1 MPLSARQRQTLTWA
15 AVAALLVW
23 ALIALGPVL
32 TPFVAAAMLSYV
44 LEPGV
49 EWLVARRVPRALAV
63 CAVMLLALLGILAI
77 VLVLVPIIQVEAA
90 QIRERFPAL
99 VALITEQILPW
110 LKQRFGIDLHL
121 DPAAL
126 RAWLTRQ
133 LASSGD
139 DVAALL
145 FGYAR
150 SGWAAALQVLG
161 MVFLVPV
168 VMFYL
173 LLDWPQLGTRLGE
186 LTPPRWR
193 SAALAP
199 LREID
204 ALLGQYLRGQV
215 LVMLALAVFYALA
228 LLVAGFDLWLPI
240 GVLTGLLVAVPYLG
254 FALGLIFALV
264 TGMLQLGPVAGLV
277 SVAVIYGAGQVLE
290 SLVLTPRLV
299 GERIGLH
306 PLAVILALLAFGTLF
321 GFVGVLLA
329 LPLSAV
335 LAVGLRRLRAA
346 YLASEFY
353 LRG

>member
-1 MPLSARQRQTLTWA
+1 MPLSVRQRQTLMWA

-49 EWLVARRVPRALAV
+49 EWLVARRIPRAAAV
-63 CAVMLLALLGILAI
+63 CAVMVLALLGILAVI
-77 VLVLVPIIQVEAA
+77 LVLVPIVQVEAA

-99 VALITEQILPW
+99 VALITEQLLPW
-110 LKQRFGIDLHL
+110 LKQRFGIDPHL

-139 DVAALL
+139 DLAALL
-145 FGYAR
+145 FDYAR
-150 SGWAAALQVLG
+150 SGWAATLQVLG

-173 LLDWPQLGTRLGE
+173 LLDWPQLGIRVAE

-193 SAALAP
+193 AGALDP

-204 ALLGQYLRGQV
+204 SLLGQYLRGQV

-228 LLVAGFDLWLPI
+228 LLLAGFDLWLPI
-240 GVLTGLLVAVPYLG
+240 GVLTGLLVAIPYLG

-264 TGMLQLGPVAGLV
+264 TGMLQLGPLTGLV
-277 SVAVIYGAGQVLE
+277 SVAVIYGAGQLLE

-335 LAVGLRRLRAA
+335 LAVGLRRLRTA
-346 YLASEFY
+346 YVASEFY
-353 LRG
+353 QRG